1 MKIIHTADLH
11 LGMRPD
17 RGQPWSDRRA
27 EALWETFRCIVR
39 AAKERRADLF
49 LIAGDLFHRQPLLR
63 ELKEADSLLASLA
76 PMPVV
81 LIAGNHDCLSS
92 CSHYRDFIW
101 SDNVTLLD
109 SPQLSSVF
117 FSHLGV
123 RVHGFSYEQPEI
135 HEPLCDHL
143 RVPDDGCLQIL
154 LAHGGDSS
162 HVPID
167 TGRLAA
173 AGFHYAALGH
183 IHKPQLRE
191 ELRLAWCGSPEP
203 LDCTDIGRRGFIEA
217 DVSREGTRLTFI
229 PCASAAY
236 VPLSVTVDPST
247 TREKLALSLEKAV
260 GSASGS
266 QNAGGQNYYLITV
279 QGEREMDTDFSVP
292 LSLPFPVA
300 RWEDRTSIA
309 LDCGRLYAQHAGD
322 LLGQFI
328 AEMRRQPAGPLR
340 ERALAFGVRA
350 CLGEEVPR

>member
-17 RGQPWSDRRA
+17 RGKPWSEERA
-27 EALWETFRCIVR
+27 EALWETFRRIVR
-39 AAKERRADLF
+39 AAKERWADLF

-63 ELKEADSLLASLA
+63 ELREVDSLLASLA

-92 CSHYRDFIW
+92 SSHYRDFAW

-109 SPQLSSVF
+109 SPRLDSVF

-123 RVHGFSYEQPEI
+123 RVHGFSYSQPEI
-135 HEPLCDHL
+135 HEALCDHL
-143 RVPDDGCLQIL
+143 RIPDDGCLHIL
-154 LAHGGDSS
+154 LAHGGDAA

-167 TGRLAA
+167 IRRLAA

-183 IHKPQLRE
+183 IHKPLLRE

-203 LDCTDIGRRGFIEA
+203 LDCTDTGRRGFIEA
-217 DVSREGTRLTFI
+217 DVTREGVRLTFV

-236 VPLSVTVDPST
+236 VPLTVTVDAST

-260 GSASGS
+260 ASET
-266 QNAGGQNYYLITV
+266 QNYYLVTV
-279 QGEREMDTDFSVP
+279 QGERDMDTDFSVP
-292 LSLPFPVA
+292 LSLPFPIA

-309 LDCGRLYAQHAGD
+309 LDYDQLYAQHAGD

-328 AEMRRQPAGPLR
+328 AEMRLRPAGPLR
-340 ERALAFGVRA
+340 EQALACGVRA
-350 CLGEEVPR
+350 CLGEEVRR